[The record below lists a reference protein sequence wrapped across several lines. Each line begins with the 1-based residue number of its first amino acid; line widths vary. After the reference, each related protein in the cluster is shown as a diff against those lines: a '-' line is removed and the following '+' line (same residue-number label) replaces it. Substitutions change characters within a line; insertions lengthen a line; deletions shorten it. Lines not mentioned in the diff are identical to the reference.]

1 MKPSTEDIKEL
12 KPAEGLCINLPNGR
26 PALQIIT
33 YKDVTVRTLTLNRQE
48 RNVRL
53 VIDFKEPFIKDK
65 E

>member
-33 YKDVTVRTLTLNRQE
+33 YKDVTVKTWTAD

>member
-1 MKPSTEDIKEL
+1 MKPNIKEL

-33 YKDVTVRTLTLNRQE
+33 YKDVTVKTWTAD